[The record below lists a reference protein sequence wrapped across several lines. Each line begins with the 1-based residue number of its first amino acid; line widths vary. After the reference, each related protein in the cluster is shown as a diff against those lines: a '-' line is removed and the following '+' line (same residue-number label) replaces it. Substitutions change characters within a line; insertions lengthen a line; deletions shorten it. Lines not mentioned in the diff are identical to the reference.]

1 MRTVKDKFF
10 VSADADANKCLDI
23 VGPDGKKLFIDIDFN
38 PFAYSTR
45 VGTVTHIPQII
56 DDQWL
61 NDNPIKVGDSV
72 VFHHHVC
79 QKENRVEYEDE
90 ELFMA
95 DYSQL
100 FAKVEDGIITPLETI
115 IYVEP
120 IMEIEEDLF
129 CDKFKIKEE
138 VEVQK
143 MMGIATFTS
152 DNALKAG
159 IALGDKIY
167 FTAYAHYKTDL
178 LGKEYYRIRLRNVR
192 LVEREGGLI
201 FIDNMVVL
209 NDNHTVIGLGD
220 NITDIELDDKVN
232 YFEGVFAKVNYEGK
246 TLTSLQRENINVIL

>member
-10 VSADADANKCLDI
+10 VSADADANRCLDI
-23 VGPDGKKLFIDIDFN
+23 IGPDGKKLFVDTDFN

-45 VGTVTHIPQII
+45 IGAVTHIPQII

-61 NDNPIKVGDSV
+61 NDNPIKVGDTV

-79 QKENRVEYEDE
+79 QKENRVEYEGE
-90 ELFMA
+90 EIFMA

-100 FAKVEDGIITPLETI
+100 FAKVEDGIITPLETV

-120 IMEIEEDLF
+120 IIEKEEELF

-138 VEVQK
+138 VEVKK
-143 MMGIATFTS
+143 MVGIAAFTS
-152 DNALKAG
+152 NKAQETG
-159 IALGDKIY
+159 IELGDKIY

-178 LGKEYYRIRLRNVR
+178 LGKEYYRIRLRNIR
-192 LVEREGGLI
+192 LVERGGELV

-209 NDNHTVIGLGD
+209 NDNHEVIGLGN
-220 NITDIELDDKVN
+220 NITDIEIGDKVN
-232 YFEGVFAKVNYEGK
+232 YFEGVFAKVNYSGK
-246 TLTSLQRENINVIL
+246 MLMSLKRENINVIL